1 MNLTFDPAKDV
12 LNRLKHGVS
21 LGEAEAFE
29 WETALVREDRRHDYG
44 EQRFEA
50 VGYIGLRV
58 FVFVFCVREEGLRVI
73 SLRKANRR
81 EVVRYACT

>member
-1 MNLTFDPAKDV
+1 M
-12 LNRLKHGVS
+12 
-21 LGEAEAFE
+21 
-29 WETALVREDRRHDYG
+29 REDRRHDYG

-50 VGYIGLRV
+50 VGYIRLRV
-58 FVFVFCVREEGLRVI
+58 FVLVFCVREEGLRVI